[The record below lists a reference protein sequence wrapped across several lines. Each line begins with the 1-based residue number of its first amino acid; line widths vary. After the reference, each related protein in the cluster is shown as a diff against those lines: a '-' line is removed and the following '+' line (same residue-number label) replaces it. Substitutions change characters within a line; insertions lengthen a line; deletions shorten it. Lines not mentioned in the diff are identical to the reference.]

1 MARMPRANRFILP
14 GFLYHVTHR
23 CHDRQ
28 LLFDAAVDRTEYRRR
43 LGEAL
48 KRFDVS
54 LLSYAITS
62 NHAHQILTSP
72 KPAQISRMMQALE
85 GKFAEYYNGRKGRSG
100 AFWEDR
106 FHSTMIEDGAH
117 LFSCMV
123 YIDLNMVRAG
133 AVKHPE
139 EWEWC
144 GYHELVGRRKRFR
157 VIDHAL
163 LWQLLGPLAA
173 EFVKSYTSEIES
185 AIAGGRLRRESWWTE
200 SIAVGS
206 RRYVQD
212 IEARTRRRKKRIRSE
227 DVGGG
232 HWCVLEELA
241 PYGEAAPGVSLD
253 GNLAS

>member
-14 GFLYHVTHR
+14 GYLYHVTHR
-23 CHDRQ
+23 CHDRRF
-28 LLFDAAVDRTEYRRR
+28 LFHAALDRAEYRRR

-62 NHAHQILTSP
+62 NHTHQILTSQQ
-72 KPAQISRMMQALE
+72 PAQISRMMQALE
-85 GKFAEYYNGRKGRSG
+85 GKFAEHYNGRKRRSG

-117 LFSCMV
+117 LFSCMA

-144 GYHELVGRRKRFR
+144 GYQELVGQRKRFR
-157 VIDHAL
+157 IIDHNL
-163 LWQLLGPLAA
+163 LGQLLGPLSAD
-173 EFVKSYTSEIES
+173 FVKSYTSEIES
-185 AIAGGRLRRESWWTE
+185 AIAGGRLSRESWWTE

-206 RRYVQD
+206 QSYVQD
-212 IEARTRRRKKRIRSE
+212 IEARTRSRKKRIRSE

-232 HWCVLEELA
+232 HWCVFEDLA
-241 PYGEAAPGVSLD
+241 LYGGVEPEVRLD
-253 GNLAS
+253 GHLLS